1 MTEQLVGV
9 VHESSHIYSLH
20 IPIPKIHLV
29 LRGTR
34 VHRVWKVEK
43 EGGVHLYSYAEVMI
57 HEGARFF
64 W

>member
-1 MTEQLVGV
+1 MTEQLVGA

-29 LRGTR
+29 MRGTR